1 MIEKPDLPH
10 CFGAASIFCLAANPL
25 WPSQK
30 PPWESPSWNNLP
42 LLAGKTWA
50 VTLKLRADLGSGS
63 VFSFICVKV
72 DRAPTPKCQLPM
84 AIIEGFFFEGDPLCQ
99 SHQIFL
105 VTYNNAGGSWAA
117 SKTSYPFRG
126 THCVLYMWLLY
137 IMRNRR
143 KFPFGVTVL
152 VKGREE
158 KT

>member
-1 MIEKPDLPH
+1 MIEKPDSPQ
-10 CFGAASIFCLAANPL
+10 CFGSASIFCLAANPL
-25 WPSQK
+25 CPRQK
-30 PPWESPSWNNLP
+30 PPSESPSWNNLP

-50 VTLKLRADLGSGS
+50 VKLKLRADLGSWS
-63 VFSFICVKV
+63 VFSVIYVKV
-72 DRAPTPKCQLPM
+72 D
-84 AIIEGFFFEGDPLCQ
+84 AIIEGFFFEGDTLCQ
-99 SHQIFL
+99 SHQKVFL

-126 THCVLYMWLLY
+126 TRYVLYMWLLY
-137 IMRNRR
+137 IMRTRR